1 MNGNG
6 GKALL
11 AATDLSPVQI
21 SNPDGSALFLLIG
34 DHAGNA
40 VPAQLGRLGLP
51 MSELHRHIGIDL
63 GVQALGEVLATRLDA
78 PFIAQAYS
86 RLVIDCNRSLDDPG
100 SIVAESD
107 GTLVPGNHD
116 LSAADRAARVREIFD
131 PYHAAIAAALG
142 AGDRSGRL
150 TTLVS
155 LHSFTPT
162 LQHEH
167 RPWEI
172 GVLYD
177 GGDARFARCLLAE
190 LAERSDLCLGDNQPY
205 QMDATDFTVPHHA
218 YPASRPYVELEVRQ
232 DVLADPARHADIA
245 SLLGDALVAAAA
257 ATQGP
262 A

>member
-40 VPAQLGRLGLP
+40 VPARLGRLGLP
-51 MSELHRHIGIDL
+51 MSELQRHIGIDL
-63 GVQALGEVLATRLDA
+63 GVQALGEVLAARLDA

-116 LSAADRAARVREIFD
+116 LSVGDRAARVREIFD
-131 PYHAAIAAALG
+131 PYHAAIAAALD

-150 TTLVS
+150 TILVS

-177 GGDARFARCLLAE
+177 GGDARFARFLLAE

-205 QMDATDFTVPHHA
+205 QMDATDFTVPHQA
-218 YPASRPYVELEVRQ
+218 YPVSRPYVELEVRQ
-232 DVLADPARHADIA
+232 DVLTDPARHADIA
-245 SLLGDALVAAAA
+245 ALLGDALVAAAA
-257 ATQGP
+257 ATQDP